1 MRKWIFLAVLLGF
14 SSQGRAF
21 VQSREVLDQEAKAQ
35 FLQLHFF
42 SQGRGMHL
50 VPDFINLYGYF
61 QKLGIGQ
68 KFLQQKIQGDWGF
81 NVVDGRVVGLFNVP
95 YKNMHVGVLGCVACH
110 SGKAAGQFIPG
121 LGNKNVDVLKVGQDA
136 KLLQKLYLKF
146 RLPIPR
152 SEEYKK
158 VSANALEFAKTISDE
173 SIANQTQ
180 GLVPVSFIR
189 TWFYKQ
195 AGETW
200 SKDMARGAVKVPA
213 LWGYEEKREV
223 GQFSDG
229 FGNGKLPG
237 WAIAVELTAGQSPEV
252 AREYMKR
259 VEEAEHLFSYFLPP
273 KYPFPTDDNLILKG
287 KMVFEKNCSGCH
299 GSYQTDASG
308 LPIYEAP
315 KHIPL
320 SVVRT
325 DADRLKANTQK
336 FYTLVEENPLSEFLQ
351 ANHYEPGYFAPRL
364 VGIWSR
370 FPYLHNASV
379 PTLMDLL
386 SPPNL
391 RPTLFDLRDSGELE
405 SFDLKRVGL
414 KLQSSSEVLLREAKK
429 NRRSIYWTA
438 RAGQSNEGHDFGT
451 ALSQAEKEA
460 LIEYLKTL

>member
-1 MRKWIFLAVLLGF
+1 
-14 SSQGRAF
+14 
-21 VQSREVLDQEAKAQ
+21 
-35 FLQLHFF
+35 
-42 SQGRGMHL
+42 
-50 VPDFINLYGYF
+50 
-61 QKLGIGQ
+61 
-68 KFLQQKIQGDWGF
+68 
-81 NVVDGRVVGLFNVP
+81 
-95 YKNMHVGVLGCVACH
+95 
-110 SGKAAGQFIPG
+110 
-121 LGNKNVDVLKVGQDA
+121 
-136 KLLQKLYLKF
+136 
-146 RLPIPR
+146 
-152 SEEYKK
+152 
-158 VSANALEFAKTISDE
+158 
-173 SIANQTQ
+173 
-180 GLVPVSFIR
+180 
-189 TWFYKQ
+189 
-195 AGETW
+195 
-200 SKDMARGAVKVPA
+200 
-213 LWGYEEKREV
+213 
-223 GQFSDG
+223 
-229 FGNGKLPG
+229 
-237 WAIAVELTAGQSPEV
+237 
-252 AREYMKR
+252 MKR